1 MTQVA
6 AAWRPQRPGRRG
18 PRDIV
23 DALVEPEW
31 GGARVVAALTEN
43 QAALY
48 RDGQEVGVPEEMLQA
63 LLDGFAADGR
73 PRSRATSR
81 PPRCARGEGAF
92 PEAPHVE
99 RPPILVPRLFRPSVK
114 DDPYVH
120 SRDHEAEQAKVE
132 PVTIE
137 ALARGERH
145 AFVATDL
152 LWLDGK
158 SLADVP
164 LLERKRLLEAVLSES
179 FLARLSTFVRPS
191 AVMTLVSWGMLGF
204 PELSYRASNSRYLA
218 GEVNP
223 DWAIAQVARRADPH
237 APGRAA
243 ALRCGYWSGA
253 SQYIA
258 NATRAAKATTATVMP
273 ITNPMPGRR
282 GGGALSSTR
291 PITAAPGGP
300 GCHGCPRPRSWCRC
314 PG

>member
-1 MTQVA
+1 MAVDTIVTQLA
-6 AAWRPQRPGRRG
+6 ATWRPQRPGRRG

-31 GGARVVAALTEN
+31 GGARVVAAVTEN

-48 RDGQEVGVPEEMLQA
+48 RDGQELGVPEEMLQA
-63 LLDGFAADGR
+63 LLDGFAAEDALIEGHVTTAAL
-73 PRSRATSR
+73 RS
-81 PPRCARGEGAF
+81 GEGAF

-99 RPPILVPRLFRPSVK
+99 RPPILVPRLFRPNVK

-152 LWLDGK
+152 LWLDGT

-223 DWAIAQVARRADPH
+223 DWAIGKSPD
-237 APGRAA
+237 AP
-243 ALRCGYWSGA
+243 
-253 SQYIA
+253 
-258 NATRAAKATTATVMP
+258 TRMP
-273 ITNPMPGRR
+273 Q
-282 GGGALSSTR
+282 
-291 PITAAPGGP
+291 AAP
-300 GCHGCPRPRSWCRC
+300 PR
-314 PG
+314 